1 MSILDNS
8 EDSKLSPR
16 PPKPEPWQINVQGV
30 PVESDKPTILA
41 RHAIK
46 QAGFDP
52 DAGRLINLK
61 ITGEPRQ
68 EISLDTKI
76 DLTHPGIEKLR
87 LTPRQINN
95 GEVAAKRLDFRLLL
109 QDEAHLGRLGL
120 RWETVCEGARHW
132 LLLHA
137 YPLPQGYNLS
147 NVNIAIDIPVS
158 YPGAQLAMFYCNPPL
173 ARANGTRPPQ
183 TEHSELILGTN
194 HQRWSRHRQWDSA
207 RDTLATHLTLVDE
220 SLRREI
226 EA

>member
-1 MSILDNS
+1 MTTIENN
-8 EDSKLSPR
+8 ERSPR
-16 PPKPEPWQINVQGV
+16 PPKPEVWRIDVQGV
-30 PVESDKPTILA
+30 PVESDKPIILA

-46 QAGFDP
+46 LAGFDP
-52 DAGRLINLK
+52 DTGWIIILK

-68 EISLDTKI
+68 EITLDTKI

-95 GEVAAKRLDFRLLL
+95 GEAVAQRLNFCLLP
-109 QDEAHLGRLGL
+109 QDEAHLARLRL
-120 RWETVCEGARHW
+120 RWETVSEGARRW

-137 YPLPQGYNLS
+137 YPLPQGYNVQS
-147 NVNIAIDIPVS
+147 VNIAIDIPAG
-158 YPGAQLAMFYCNPPL
+158 YPGAQLDMFYCHPAL
-173 ARANGTRPPQ
+173 MRANGTRLPQ
-183 TEHSELILGTN
+183 TEACELILGVN

-207 RDTLATHLTLVDE
+207 RDTLATHLALVDE